1 MEKKHCIKYGEK
13 TIEMSLFEKNLL
25 QELHSNEVS
34 PISDLEKELNNLLDN
49 PIDSKPFN
57 EIFMKGDKIVIVVS
71 DITRLWIQTI
81 KFLPIVVKRLNDLG
95 ISDENIAI
103 LIANGTHRTQTPE
116 ELVKIVGKNLSERLE
131 IIEHDSNNN
140 TVMLGKTSKGTEV
153 EINKLVI
160 DRKVILTGGIVH
172 HLMAGFGG
180 GRKSILPGVASTK
193 TIFQNHLHALDP
205 EEDRSNP
212 LIGVGVTKGN
222 PINLDMIEAAKMVNP
237 DFLINSIVD
246 TKGNILKLAV
256 GNWLTAWEEGC
267 NWANEIFGVPINEK
281 ADLVITSCGGYPKD
295 ISLYQSTKSLF
306 NAALAV
312 KPGGTILLFAE
323 CSDGAGANSFFNW
336 INPLKEGNLYEKLK
350 ENFTIA
356 GYIFYAAVEIAKKFN
371 VILVS
376 SLDPE
381 LVKPMGIKST
391 NNIDEALSL
400 AGIKDEDKKI
410 ILMPY
415 GGNTIPLYN
424 TSTDHNNAT
433 S

>member
-1 MEKKHCIKYGEK
+1 MKKHYLKYGEK
-13 TIEMSLFEKNLL
+13 TFEINLSEKNVL
-25 QELHSNEVS
+25 QELHSKQVS
-34 PISDLEKELNNLLDN
+34 PISNLEKELNNLLDN

-57 EIFMKGDKIVIVVS
+57 EIFMKNDKIVIVVS
-71 DITRLWIQTI
+71 DITRLWLQTI
-81 KFLPIVVKRLNDLG
+81 KFLPIVVKRLNNIG
-95 ISDENIAI
+95 ISDKNITI
-103 LIANGTHRTQTPE
+103 LIANGTHRTQTDE
-116 ELVKIVGKNLSERLE
+116 ELIKIVSKDLFERLE
-131 IIEHDSNNN
+131 IVEHSSN
-140 TVMLGKTSKGTEV
+140 TSTIVLGKTSRNTEV
-153 EINKLVI
+153 SINKLLL

-180 GRKSILPGVASTK
+180 GRKSILPGVVSKK

-205 EEDRSNP
+205 KNDRSNP
-212 LIGVGVTKGN
+212 LIGVGVTKEN
-222 PINLDMIEAAKMVNP
+222 PINLDMIEAAQMINP

-256 GNWLTAWEEGC
+256 GNWLSAWEQGC

-323 CSDGAGANSFFNW
+323 CRDGAGADTFFNW
-336 INPLKEGNLYEKLK
+336 INPLKENKLYEELK
-350 ENFTIA
+350 SNFTIA
-356 GYIFYAAVEIAKKFN
+356 GYIFYAAVEIAKKLN
-371 VILVS
+371 IILVS
-376 SLDPE
+376 SIKPE

-400 AGIKDEDKKI
+400 AGIHDKDKKVI
-410 ILMPY
+410 VMPY
-415 GGNTIPLYN
+415 GGNTIPLYKK
-424 TSTDHNNAT
+424 
-433 S
+433 

>member
-1 MEKKHCIKYGEK
+1 MKKKHYIKYGEK
-13 TIEMSLFEKNLL
+13 TIELGLSEKKLL
-25 QELHSNEVS
+25 QELHSKEVS
-34 PISDLEKELNNLLDN
+34 PISNLEKELNNLLDN

-71 DITRLWIQTI
+71 DITRLWLQTI
-81 KFLPIVVKRLNDLG
+81 KFLPMVVKRLNDIG

-103 LIANGTHRTQTPE
+103 LIANGTHRTQTSE
-116 ELVKIVGKNLSERLE
+116 ELIKIVGKDLFERLE
-131 IIEHDSNNN
+131 IVEHDSNNN
-140 TVMLGKTSKGTEV
+140 TVMLGKTSRNTQV
-153 EINKLVI
+153 EINKLLI

-180 GRKSILPGVASTK
+180 GRKSILPGAASTK
-193 TIFQNHLHALDP
+193 TVFQNHLHALDP
-205 EEDRSNP
+205 ENDRSNP
-212 LIGVGVTKGN
+212 LIGVGVTKEN
-222 PINLDMIEAAKMVNP
+222 PINLDMIEAAEMVNP
-237 DFLINSIVD
+237 DFLINTIVD

-256 GNWLTAWEEGC
+256 GNWLTAWEQGC
-267 NWANEIFGVPINEK
+267 IWANEIFGVPINEK
-281 ADLVITSCGGYPKD
+281 ADIVITSCGGYPKD

-323 CSDGAGANSFFNW
+323 CRDGAGANTFFNW

-350 ENFTIA
+350 DNFTIA
-356 GYIFYAAVEIAKKFN
+356 GYIFYAAVEIAKKLN

-376 SLDPE
+376 SIDSE

-391 NNIDEALSL
+391 NDIDEALSL
-400 AGIKDEDKKI
+400 AGINDEDKKI

-415 GGNTIPLYN
+415 GGNTIPLYGSSN
-424 TSTDHNNAT
+424 TDNNPT